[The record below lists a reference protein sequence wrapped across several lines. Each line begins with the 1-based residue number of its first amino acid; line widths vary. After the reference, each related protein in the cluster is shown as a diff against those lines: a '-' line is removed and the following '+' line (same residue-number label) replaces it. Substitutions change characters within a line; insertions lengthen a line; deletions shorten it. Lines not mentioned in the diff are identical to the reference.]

1 MLVKTIV
8 CTKKTSTTNFILAK
22 EKKCSGNSYFK
33 EICMKDDDNDVE
45 TDVFKKRKIKMY
57 CIFFF

>member
-45 TDVFKKRKIKMY
+45 TDVF
-57 CIFFF
+57 